1 MPVFCYLPDPRL
13 KYDMVRVTG
22 LAHLVLCLA
31 MILRRTYSW
40 KSRLNP
46 SHFRYSSSLYSTAGG
61 SGNDRNPDEHYMKLA
76 LKHAQ
81 YAFREKEVPVGAVVV
96 DENGDVISASRNRVE
111 EECDASAHAEINAL
125 RKAAKFKN
133 NWRLIG
139 CTLYSTLEPCPMCM
153 SAIQSFRIKR
163 VVYAAKDTRLG
174 ACGSYIDLVD
184 NFKHP
189 FHKIEVKSGLLE
201 EESSSLMKRFFLLR
215 RRENEELKSTE
226 NNCTDTNVDRGVDF
240 DNQV

>member
-1 MPVFCYLPDPRL
+1 MIQVMSPICLCI
-13 KYDMVRVTG
+13 
-22 LAHLVLCLA
+22 LCLA
-31 MILRRTYSW
+31 MIGLRCNSF
-40 KSRLNP
+40 KLL
-46 SHFRYSSSLYSTAGG
+46 HRYSKYVKYVSFSLQSTVEGVDN
-61 SGNDRNPDEHYMKLA
+61 SRNPDEHYMKLA

-81 YAFREKEVPVGAVVV
+81 YAFREKEVPIGAVVV

-111 EECDASAHAEINAL
+111 EDCDASAHAEINAL

-189 FHKIEVKSGLLE
+189 FHKIEVINGLLE
-201 EESSSLMKRFFLLR
+201 EESSSLLKRFFLLR
-215 RRENEELKSTE
+215 RRENEEAKSTD
-226 NNCTDTNVDRGVDF
+226 NYTDRSVDRGVEF
-240 DNQV
+240 ENKI